1 MHTLKQISVI
11 EVPGKAIANSINLES
26 SIAVPGSLA
35 TVKGDVRELAS
46 LNQDAGPRSR
56 RGHHSSP
63 LPSGERGRVRGPRC
77 RTGAGAHEIDRAE
90 KERSPS

>member
-46 LNQDAGPRSR
+46 LNQDAGPT
-56 RGHHSSP
+56 GHGEDTIHP
-63 LPSGERGRVRGPRC
+63 LFPLGR
-77 RTGAGAHEIDRAE
+77 GAG
-90 KERSPS
+90 